1 LVIILTIE
9 NIPRGEKMAITT
21 DTIDHISLER
31 LVEAGAVRGASI
43 VGQPG
48 GWGVVIQYG
57 MTERVLAAKRGA
69 MRIFR
74 KFETLVSYLKSLGI
88 AKYQVDASHFDPA
101 ALKTDRKR
109 TDAAER
115 MKNAHEAA
123 AYKGWLTQQVQEA
136 IDDPRPSVPQAQ
148 VTAEWAM
155 ERAALLKQIDGKG
168 S

>member
-1 LVIILTIE
+1 LKS
-9 NIPRGEKMAITT
+9 IPKGEKMAISEN
-21 DTIDHISLER
+21 TIDHLTLER
-31 LVEAGAVRGASI
+31 LVEAGAVRGANI

-69 MRIFR
+69 VRIFR
-74 KFETLVSYLKSLGI
+74 KFETLVGYLKSIGI
-88 AKYQVDASHFDPA
+88 AKYQVDASQFDPV
-101 ALKTDRKR
+101 ALKTERKR

-123 AYKGWLTQQVQEA
+123 AYKGWLSQEVQEA
-136 IDDPRPSVPQAQ
+136 IDDPRPSVPHEQ
-148 VTAEWAM
+148 VVDEWQK
-155 ERAALLKQIDGKG
+155 ERAVLLKQAENMG

>member
-1 LVIILTIE
+1 
-9 NIPRGEKMAITT
+9 MSTT
-21 DTIDHISLER
+21 VDTIDHATLER

-69 MRIFR
+69 VRIFR
-74 KFETLVSYLKSLGI
+74 KFETLVGYLKGIGI
-88 AKYQVDASHFDPA
+88 AKYQVDASHFDPV
-101 ALKTDRKR
+101 ALKTDHKR
-109 TDAAER
+109 LDAAER

-148 VTAEWAM
+148 VEAEWAT
-155 ERAALLKQIDGKG
+155 ERAALVKRAESMGN
-168 S
+168 

>member
-1 LVIILTIE
+1 
-9 NIPRGEKMAITT
+9 MAIIAE
-21 DTIDHISLER
+21 TIDHVTLER

-57 MTERVLAAKRGA
+57 MTERMLAAKRGA
-69 MRIFR
+69 VRIFR
-74 KFETLVSYLKSLGI
+74 KYETLVGYLKSIGI
-88 AKYQVDASHFDPA
+88 ARYQVDATQFDAA
-101 ALKTDRKR
+101 ALKTGRKR

-136 IDDPRPSVPQAQ
+136 IDDPRPSVPHEQ
-148 VTAEWAM
+148 VAVDWAT
-155 ERAALLKQIDGKG
+155 ERAALVKRAKNMRN
-168 S
+168 